1 MGGIT
6 NGKII
11 VEGTGQA
18 TSGGVSRTND
28 GLNHTWIDEM
38 TG

>member
-1 MGGIT
+1 MGGTT
-6 NGKII
+6 NGNAT
-11 VEGTGQA
+11 VEGAGEA

-28 GLNHTWIDEM
+28 GLNHTLISEL